1 MHQLLLS
8 LFLFLGSFSL
18 FSQNW
23 NANELAVVKKF
34 EIDTSD
40 IRGIELRINNSSLL
54 TFDEVFQDF
63 IMSEV
68 KLDFKFYEIPENEL
82 FANYYNRP
90 LAIRDVVF
98 LYVKLRGL

>member
-23 NANELAVVKKF
+23 IANELAVVKKF

-40 IRGIELRINNSSLL
+40 IRGIELRINNSSVL

-63 IMSEV
+63 VLGEV
-68 KLDFKFYEIPENEL
+68 KQDFKYYEISENEL
-82 FANYYNRP
+82 FTNYYNRP
-90 LAIRDVVF
+90 LAIKDVVF
-98 LYVKLRGL
+98 LYVKFRSL

>member
-82 FANYYNRP
+82 FANYYDRP